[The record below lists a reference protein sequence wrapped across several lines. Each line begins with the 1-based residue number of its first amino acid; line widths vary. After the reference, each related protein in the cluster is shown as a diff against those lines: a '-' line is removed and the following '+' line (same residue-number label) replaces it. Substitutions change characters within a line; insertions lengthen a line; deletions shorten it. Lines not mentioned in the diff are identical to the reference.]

1 MLLIVVWRTW
11 ANGLSLSR
19 LVIAPFTFLVIID
32 GSYALG
38 LALFCFAVITDA
50 IDGPIARKSGNAS
63 PLGGKLDHGA
73 DAIYVTLCL
82 TALAYKGFI
91 SWALPPLVIIAF
103 LQYLFDSH
111 ALKKE
116 KPLRSSQLGRY
127 NGIAYFVLVGI
138 PLVQTTLS
146 WSLFPPISLQVL
158 SWLLIATTIISMLN
172 RLASGKNS

>member
-1 MLLIVVWRTW
+1 MLFIVVWRTW

-103 LQYLFDSH
+103 LQYLFDSN
-111 ALKKE
+111 ALKKQ

-146 WSLFPPISLQVL
+146 LSVFTPISLQVL
-158 SWLLIATTIISMLN
+158 SWLLIATTIISMLR
-172 RLASGKNS
+172 RLATGKNS

>member
-1 MLLIVVWRTW
+1 
-11 ANGLSLSR
+11 
-19 LVIAPFTFLVIID
+19 
-32 GSYALG
+32 

-103 LQYLFDSH
+103 LQYLFDSN

-146 WSLFPPISLQVL
+146 WSLFLPISLQVL